1 MKPILLQLRTHK
13 RLQYF
18 LLNSGRLC
26 EISNHNQTLHEKV
39 FEKQAEQYASSI
51 QELEK
56 KLNDSEE
63 NLEKVVENFHY
74 YLLKVDKKDE
84 INKNLTMKIKS
95 LSEQLKSEKDCS
107 TEHKQILL
115 EERKRNE
122 EKINVYK
129 NNENRFKSRIRH
141 LENEV
146 LEITKKLV
154 QTKNEMEKFRES
166 EVLHRLGI

>member
-1 MKPILLQLRTHK
+1 M
-13 RLQYF
+13 
-18 LLNSGRLC
+18 
-26 EISNHNQTLHEKV
+26 HEKV

-74 YLLKVDKKDE
+74 YLKVDKKDE

-122 EKINVYK
+122 EKINIYK
-129 NNENRFKSRIRH
+129 NNENQFKSRIRH